1 MAEGDAMVY
10 GMPFI
15 IGGGILALSTYIILD
30 KYLKDVF
37 TKLDTSTTLLILF
50 LTGLPC
56 LAIFAI
62 FIKILAEID
71 DC

>member
-1 MAEGDAMVY
+1 MAEGDAMVF

-15 IGGGILALSTYIILD
+15 IGSGILALSTYIILD

-62 FIKILAEID
+62 FIKILSEID